1 MAEILHIIVGLL
13 KLIFKVLFFPFLM
26 VWVVIYGFFVV
37 GPRRLKAR
45 RKAEEEAK
53 KKKDNFFF

>member
-1 MAEILHIIVGLL
+1 VAEILHIIVGLL

-53 KKKDNFFF
+53 KEER